1 MTDERRITDPK
12 DAELRDLED
21 GEIQT
26 DGSIRED
33 QTARHDP
40 PPAAPTRAN
49 PPGEKSKE
57 VPRATSLLHELL
69 QKMSMILDALLETVE
84 RQNRAIRMITD
95 ELKSLGADFRARAL
109 EPAAAV
115 VDHCQRRRSALLAQA
130 QREKSKVGDKPID
143 LDDDEDLA
151 RRVVPDTE
159 LTYTERARQAAT
171 KARIADPRQA
181 TSQQFS
187 TLGDN
192 GPARRVMRDAELPE
206 GEMARQTTE
215 NVEWVEQT
223 EVTEAKQAA
232 VRAQHDEM
240 AEFRVSLSKT
250 TIELKTIR
258 SQMHCATSKASE
270 IDMILE
276 QAQHTLSQYA
286 SPKQKCRTQGR
297 LEYQATMEPKIQL
310 TTLMNSMWR

>member
-109 EPAAAV
+109 EPGLFRKPTARLDPV
-115 VDHCQRRRSALLAQA
+115 ALNFTTPVELSSRPQQQPSSITA
-130 QREKSKVGDKPID
+130 KDGDP
-143 LDDDEDLA
+143 
-151 RRVVPDTE
+151 
-159 LTYTERARQAAT
+159 
-171 KARIADPRQA
+171 
-181 TSQQFS
+181 
-187 TLGDN
+187 
-192 GPARRVMRDAELPE
+192 
-206 GEMARQTTE
+206 
-215 NVEWVEQT
+215 
-223 EVTEAKQAA
+223 
-232 VRAQHDEM
+232 
-240 AEFRVSLSKT
+240 LS
-250 TIELKTIR
+250 
-258 SQMHCATSKASE
+258 
-270 IDMILE
+270 
-276 QAQHTLSQYA
+276 
-286 SPKQKCRTQGR
+286 
-297 LEYQATMEPKIQL
+297 
-310 TTLMNSMWR
+310 